1 MAKKKK
7 HKKYNKLT
15 IPAGREKIRTG
26 MRTESASL
34 SSVLPKEFLEVISE
48 ILGDE
53 YEAFLAGMEKTRHR
67 GLRVNGLKIS
77 PEEFES
83 RSPLHLTRIPWV
95 KGGYYYDPEDNPSRL
110 PDYAAGLY
118 YLQEPSA
125 MTPAS
130 RLPIKPGD
138 RVLDLCAAPGGKA
151 TALGAA
157 LCGKGILLANDI
169 NRARAR
175 ALLHNIELFGITN
188 AIVCSEAPYRLAGRF
203 SQYFDAVMVDA
214 PCSGEGMFRKN
225 PAVIEAW
232 KEKGPEY
239 FSGLQKEIVIHA
251 ADMLRPGGFMLY
263 STCTFSPLENEAVI
277 SHLLRARPEMGVV
290 PMEDYEGFAPG
301 LSSFRGDSYGESM
314 TACRRIWPHR
324 MDGEGHFL
332 ALLRKGDAEE
342 SGSGNRPGKSF
353 GSGMEESGLS
363 ADEKN
368 QFRMTGQRQVHF
380 DYDWKTTPGADPD
393 QIQSLTDFF
402 GKVHLNHDGGHLRNW
417 GGKLYLLPEA
427 APDVG
432 GLECLRAGLC
442 LGELK
447 KKRFEPAQSL
457 ALALK
462 KEQYDHILDI
472 GNGDQGL
479 RYLRGESLPV
489 PAGTGESPESG
500 GWRLVLADGYPL
512 GFGKAVRGNLKN
524 KYPAGWRWND

>member
-7 HKKYNKLT
+7 HKRYNTLT
-15 IPAGREKIRTG
+15 ISAGREKTRTG

-34 SSVLPKEFLEVISE
+34 SSVSSVLPKEFLQVISE

-67 GLRVNGLKIS
+67 GLRVNSLKIS
-77 PEEFES
+77 PEEFEK
-83 RSPLHLTRIPWV
+83 RSPIQLTRIPWI

-110 PDYAAGLY
+110 SDYAAGLY

-157 LCGKGILLANDI
+157 LCGQGILLANDI
-169 NRARAR
+169 NRSRAR
-175 ALLHNIELFGITN
+175 ALLHNIELFGIRN
-188 AIVCSEAPYRLAGRF
+188 AVVCSEAPYRLAERF
-203 SQYFDAVMVDA
+203 PEYFDAVMVDA

-239 FSGLQKEIVIHA
+239 FSGLQKEIIIHA
-251 ADMLRPGGFMLY
+251 ADMLRPGGSMLY

-277 SHLLRARPEMGVV
+277 SHLLRVRPEMRVV

-301 LSSFRGDSYGESM
+301 LSSFREDSYGESM

-332 ALLRKGDAEE
+332 ALLKKGAAPLMTR
-342 SGSGNRPGKSF
+342 SQVTGPGP
-353 GSGMEESGLS
+353 
-363 ADEKN
+363 D
-368 QFRMTGQRQVHF
+368 RF
-380 DYDWKTTPGADPD
+380 DYDWKRIPGADPD

-402 GKVHLNHDGGHLRNW
+402 GKVRLNPDGGCLRTR
-417 GGKLYLLPEA
+417 GGKLYLLPAA
-427 APDVG
+427 APDLG
-432 GLECLRAGLC
+432 GLECLRAGLY

-472 GNGDQGL
+472 GDSKQAL
-479 RYLRGESLPV
+479 RYLKGESLPV
-489 PAGTGESPESG
+489 PAGTGDFPESG
-500 GWRLVLADGYPL
+500 SWLLVLADGYPL
-512 GFGKAVRGNLKN
+512 GFGKDVRGTLKN